1 MNQELKVNLLIA
13 GRTYPLVVKDVEE
26 EARVRAAAKQ
36 INKLIGDFEGAYEVS
51 DKQDVLAM
59 CALHFA
65 SNAKLNEK
73 ALEKQSLN
81 WHQTIDSI
89 LLQLNKALED

>member
-13 GRTYPLVVKDVEE
+13 GRTYPLVVNNVEE
-26 EARVRAAAKQ
+26 EARVREAAKQ

-65 SNAKLNEK
+65 SNAKINEK
-73 ALEKQSLN
+73 AIEKQSHD
-81 WHQTIDSI
+81 WQETIDSI
-89 LLQLNKALED
+89 LLQLNKALKD